1 MLGVDHTKHMTE
13 LAAKIEAILFV
24 STKPV
29 STKFLASACN
39 CQIDEAAAAVDELAK
54 ERNVDTSGVH
64 VVISD
69 EGIVLATNPLF
80 TSIIENLSKEE
91 IEPELTRPSLETLTI
106 IAYRGPITK
115 PEIEAIRGINCT
127 LILRNLLMRG
137 LINEEEDTVK
147 LQPIYSLTNDA
158 LRYLGLHN
166 VSELADYAEL
176 HGNTKIDSLL
186 SSLIDESS
194 AV

>member
-1 MLGVDHTKHMTE
+1 MNE
-13 LAAKIEAILFV
+13 LSSKIEAILFV

-29 STKFLASACN
+29 SMNFLATVCA
-39 CQIDEAAAAVDELAK
+39 CQIDEAIVAIDELAK
-54 ERNVDTSGVH
+54 ERNVDASGIH
-64 VVISD
+64 VVIGD
-69 EGIVLATNPLF
+69 EGITLATNPLF
-80 TSIIENLSKEE
+80 TSTIENLSKEE

-137 LINEEEDTVK
+137 LVDEEEDTIK
-147 LQPIYSLTNDA
+147 LQPVYSLTNDA

-166 VSELADYAEL
+166 VTELADYAEL

>member
-1 MLGVDHTKHMTE
+1 MTE
-13 LAAKIEAILFV
+13 LSAKIEAILFV

-29 STKFLASACN
+29 SAKFLATACS
-39 CQIDEAAAAVDELAK
+39 CQIDEANIAIDELVSI
-54 ERNVDTSGVH
+54 RNGDASGIH
-64 VVISD
+64 VVVGH
-69 EGIVLATNPLF
+69 EGVSLATNPVF
-80 TSIIENLSKEE
+80 ASIIESLSKED

-137 LINEEEDTVK
+137 LIDEAEDTVK
-147 LQPIYSLTNDA
+147 LQPTYTLTNDA

-166 VSELADYAEL
+166 VTELSDYAEL

-186 SSLIDESS
+186 ATLTDESS
-194 AV
+194 PL

>member
-1 MLGVDHTKHMTE
+1 MSE
-13 LAAKIEAILFV
+13 LVAKIEAILFV

-29 STKFLASACN
+29 SPKFLASACS
-39 CQIDEAAAAVDELAK
+39 CQIDEAVAAVDELAK
-54 ERNVDTSGVH
+54 ERNVDASGIH
-64 VVISD
+64 VVIGE
-69 EGIVLATNPLF
+69 EGITMATNPSF

-137 LINEEEDTVK
+137 LIDEEEDVVK

-166 VSELADYAEL
+166 VTELADYAEL

-186 SSLIDESS
+186 SSLLDEST